1 MDRVKAIKAAW
12 RASLS
17 ISTPSLTT
25 VNHQNYFEG
34 SENFKR
40 DFVYVGDVADV
51 NLSFLENG
59 VSGIFNL
66 GTGRAESFQAVADA
80 TLAYHK
86 KGQRS
91 NTFRSRIN

>member
-1 MDRVKAIKAAW
+1 MAKARNCSKAA
-12 RASLS
+12 
-17 ISTPSLTT
+17 T
-25 VNHQNYFEG
+25 V
-34 SENFKR
+34 SKR

-51 NLSFLENG
+51 NLWFWENG

-86 KGQRS
+86 KAAS
-91 NTFRSRIN
+91 STSRSRTN